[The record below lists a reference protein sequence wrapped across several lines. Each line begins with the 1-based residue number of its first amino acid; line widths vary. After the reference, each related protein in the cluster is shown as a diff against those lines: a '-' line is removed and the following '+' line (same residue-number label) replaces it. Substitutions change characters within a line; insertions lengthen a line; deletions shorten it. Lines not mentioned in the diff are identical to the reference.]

1 MVEQGLPV
9 LLTPVSRDAVV
20 YRRVC
25 LRLHSAP
32 CGRVEDSKY
41 KCFMRLPEKENTL
54 PQSEHSQAAELHN
67 HAAHAH
73 AVAACGHSTGDHAS
87 DHELTQQAYDRSQ
100 EAAQLSKKI
109 AKQEPDSMAT

>member
-1 MVEQGLPV
+1 
-9 LLTPVSRDAVV
+9 
-20 YRRVC
+20 
-25 LRLHSAP
+25 
-32 CGRVEDSKY
+32 
-41 KCFMRLPEKENTL
+41 MRLPEKENTL

-109 AKQEPDSMAT
+109 AKQEPDSMAA

>member
-1 MVEQGLPV
+1 
-9 LLTPVSRDAVV
+9 
-20 YRRVC
+20 
-25 LRLHSAP
+25 
-32 CGRVEDSKY
+32 
-41 KCFMRLPEKENTL
+41 MRLPEKEKTL

-87 DHELTQQAYDRSQ
+87 DHELTETAFERSQ

-109 AKQEPDSMAT
+109 AKQEPES

>member
-1 MVEQGLPV
+1 
-9 LLTPVSRDAVV
+9 
-20 YRRVC
+20 
-25 LRLHSAP
+25 
-32 CGRVEDSKY
+32 
-41 KCFMRLPEKENTL
+41 MRLPEKEKTL

-87 DHELTQQAYDRSQ
+87 DHELTRQAYDRSQ

-109 AKQEPDSMAT
+109 AKQEPDSRAA